1 MRYVIIKY
9 DKLIVKDYRALEEV
23 KKSRLKPK
31 VTPGKKKIR
40 NDLIEEKPKKKKE
53 RKTARESQIPINY
66 IDILNKSSQTNL
78 QETEKKV
85 R

>member
-40 NDLIEEKPKKKKE
+40 NDLIEEKPKKKK
-53 RKTARESQIPINY
+53 K
-66 IDILNKSSQTNL
+66 K
-78 QETEKKV
+78 EKQLGKV
-85 R
+85 RYQSITSIF